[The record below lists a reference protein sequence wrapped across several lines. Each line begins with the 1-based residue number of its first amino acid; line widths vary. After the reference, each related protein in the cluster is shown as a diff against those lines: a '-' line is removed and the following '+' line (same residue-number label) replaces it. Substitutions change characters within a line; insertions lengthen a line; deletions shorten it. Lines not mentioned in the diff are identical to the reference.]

1 MMKNSTQQ
9 ASNSTTPTITPFVQ
23 KQPTQNTQ
31 EQNPIKNGEGKHHSS
46 TPISQ
51 KSHTT
56 KRGMEDRSLQQDDN
70 PAKNLLY
77 SLPHHRQLKI
87 KKKQE

>member
-1 MMKNSTQQ
+1 MMTTSTQKV
-9 ASNSTTPTITPFVQ
+9 SNSTTPTITSFVQ

-31 EQNPIKNGEGKHHSS
+31 EQNPKRKREGKPHSS

-56 KRGMEDRSLQQDDN
+56 KKGMEDRSPQQDDN

-77 SLPHHRQLKI
+77 SLPHHRHLRI
-87 KKKQE
+87 KK